1 MWFYTIKHNNNFFT
15 ILIITR
21 DIILLNENLEFII
34 SNENLEF
41 VSQLFVKTK
50 SYFSNSKTYLI
61 IFLTYLTYL
70 LS

>member
-1 MWFYTIKHNNNFFT
+1 MWFYTIKHNNNFFI

-21 DIILLNENLEFII
+21 DIILL
-34 SNENLEF
+34 NENLEF

-70 LS
+70 LSSNQRLII